1 MFQREEQSIV
11 GACEARED
19 LPPKNPAGPGGQSL
33 GFGGRRGGRPI
44 PATEPSGACSW
55 DPHGHRG
62 AGTRTEVSKP
72 GAEAAGVDDCSA
84 WLSRR
89 EAGSQGWGAVVKWR
103 KGSPPALRWG
113 KHIDT

>member
-1 MFQREEQSIV
+1 MFQREKQSIV

-19 LPPKNPAGPGGQSL
+19 LLPKNPAGPGGQSL

-55 DPHGHRG
+55 DPHSHRG
-62 AGTRTEVSKP
+62 AGTGTEVSKT
-72 GAEAAGVDDCSA
+72 GAEAAGVDDRSA

-89 EAGSQGWGAVVKWR
+89 EAGSQGVGSGGEME
-103 KGSPPALRWG
+103 KGLPSCLKVGEA
-113 KHIDT
+113 H